1 MHPRGDL
8 HEASHKEGHST
19 TTSAG
24 RGAVGAHPHPGAT
37 VPAAHRVSPR
47 SRRLPLGPPPRPL
60 LSLSLEAENAEAQGR
75 KGPARRPAPRRSTA
89 VHFGR
94 GLHPRTRLPGGQR
107 RLCRQPGL
115 KQTTAPLR
123 RPGPRRRRG
132 LRPAWSATARSGHSQ
147 GREAFALPLTGSKP
161 PGYQVEG
168 GEGADPPGT
177 VGVEVLRP
185 LEPEGGVLTPGASRY
200 REPTLTHMVRARITT
215 RPSEGWC
222 SACSPE
228 KPGLG

>member
-1 MHPRGDL
+1 MHPRGDP

-24 RGAVGAHPHPGAT
+24 RGAVGARPHPGAT

-47 SRRLPLGPPPRPL
+47 SRRLPLGPPPELR
-60 LSLSLEAENAEAQGR
+60 GR
-75 KGPARRPAPRRSTA
+75 GRGEGPARRPAPRRFTA
-89 VHFGR
+89 VRSGR
-94 GLHPRTRLPGGQR
+94 GSHPRTRLPGGQR
-107 RLCRQPGL
+107 RLCHQPGL

-123 RPGPRRRRG
+123 RPGARRRRG

>member
-24 RGAVGAHPHPGAT
+24 RGAVGARPHPGAT

-47 SRRLPLGPPPRPL
+47 SRRLPLGPPPELR
-60 LSLSLEAENAEAQGR
+60 GR
-75 KGPARRPAPRRSTA
+75 GRGEGPARRPAPRRSTA
-89 VHFGR
+89 VRSGR
-94 GLHPRTRLPGGQR
+94 GSHPRTRLPGGQR
-107 RLCRQPGL
+107 RLCHQPGL
-115 KQTTAPLR
+115 KQMTAPLW
-123 RPGPRRRRG
+123 RPGPRQRRG

-168 GEGADPPGT
+168 GEGAEPPGT
-177 VGVEVLRP
+177 VGVEALRP

>member
-1 MHPRGDL
+1 MHPRGDP
-8 HEASHKEGHST
+8 HKASHKEGHST

-24 RGAVGAHPHPGAT
+24 RGAVGARPHPGAT

-47 SRRLPLGPPPRPL
+47 SRRLPLGPP
-60 LSLSLEAENAEAQGR
+60 LELRGR
-75 KGPARRPAPRRSTA
+75 GRGEGPARRPAPRRFTA
-89 VHFGR
+89 VRSGR
-94 GLHPRTRLPGGQR
+94 GSHPRTRLPGGQR